1 MVGSA
6 SDSSSIFAPAF
17 VKEKMDQMHLM
28 SVNSAEMGLLEFAA
42 NSSLGQLLAPPRPTS
57 LSRLTTTQH
66 VLASSGPTF
75 LCGD

>member
-1 MVGSA
+1 
-6 SDSSSIFAPAF
+6 
-17 VKEKMDQMHLM
+17 
-28 SVNSAEMGLLEFAA
+28 MGLLEFAA